1 MMSSALR
8 LVQSISGDCCQVDVF
23 ARCRTSR
30 SLMLFF
36 IICLFVSFPSHFFV
50 GMHHF
55 LAAAHRPAA
64 SARAEGAERGP
75 PASLSVL
82 WRGMPLNL
90 AVFSRGSPFCA
101 QAEEVH
107 CAADTPRKEASREPL
122 SAGAPALKRPE

>member
-1 MMSSALR
+1 MTCLHAVAPAAASSSFL
-8 LVQSISGDCCQVDVF
+8 
-23 ARCRTSR
+23 
-30 SLMLFF
+30 LFV
-36 IICLFVSFPSHFFV
+36 CLFHPLPIFFV

-55 LAAAHRPAA
+55 LAAAHRRAA
-64 SARAEGAERGP
+64 SARAEGAERGL